1 MSYALST
8 QQIAEIKAV
17 IDKLDDLSAE
27 LDNALSGH
35 DDERMFTADE
45 VAEILTYAMKEINVE
60 YNGYGDIEIEIEIP
74 IEIRPEGGYSET
86 CHVNTSANKDAS
98 EVLREIEDDF
108 VFNFA
113 SGEASEVV
121 DNWVALQAEKK
132 AKAQRELEAQKEL
145 EAQQAQDAVQA
156 PAEAL
161 PNEVEQVNDT
171 EG

>member
-1 MSYALST
+1 MSQALST

-17 IDKLDDLSAE
+17 ITKLDNLSAE

-35 DDERMFTADE
+35 DDERMYSADE
-45 VAEILTYAMKEINVE
+45 VAEILTYELEHINVE
-60 YNGYGDIEIEIEIP
+60 YEGYSDVEIELEIP

-86 CHVNTSANKDAS
+86 CYVNTTAKKDAS
-98 EVLREIEDDF
+98 KVLREIENDF
-108 VFNFA
+108 KFNFA
-113 SGEASEVV
+113 SGDPSECVEAYEGRQ
-121 DNWVALQAEKK
+121 LEIK
-132 AKAQRELEAQKEL
+132 AKAERELEAQKER